1 MRKTLT
7 RPPRRIQSVGR
18 ATDILFTIARARQPL
33 SSSEVAARLG
43 LERTTVHRLIVTLAT
58 SQLLRFDPATRKYRV
73 GVGAFELGSAYLRG
87 QVDDRVV
94 ERIVADLAAEVRH
107 TVSLGAL
114 VGDEVIILVAREAD
128 ELLSVNSRPGER
140 LPAHASA
147 IGKLSL
153 AERSEAEV
161 RQFLNATGMARLT
174 PHTITTAGAFLEE
187 LAAVRAN
194 GVAFARQEARLGVS
208 SMAVPVRRGDGE
220 LVAGLV
226 VAPPAQFA
234 TDEMFERLLPA
245 LRRAA
250 KRIEAAGVVQ
260 PP

>member
-1 MRKTLT
+1 MRRTLS
-7 RPPRRIQSVGR
+7 RPGRRIQSVGR
-18 ATDILFTIARARQPL
+18 ATDILFTIAHARQPM

-43 LERTTVHRLIVTLAT
+43 LERTTVHRLMVTLAA
-58 SQLLRFDPATRKYRV
+58 SRLLRFDPETRKYRI
-73 GVGAFELGSAYLRG
+73 GAGAFELGSAFLRG

-94 ERIVADLAAEVRH
+94 ERIVADLAAEVHH

-114 VGDEVIILVAREAD
+114 GGDDVVILIAREAD

-147 IGKLSL
+147 IGKLFL
-153 AERSEAEV
+153 AERADADV
-161 RQFLNATGMARLT
+161 RQFLASTGMARLT
-174 PHTITTAGAFLEE
+174 PHTIASAGAFLEE

-208 SMAVPVRRGDGE
+208 SMAVPVRRTDGE

-226 VAPPAQFA
+226 LAPPAQFA
-234 TDEMFERLLPA
+234 SDEVFERLLPA

>member
-1 MRKTLT
+1 MRRVLS

-18 ATDILFTIARARQPL
+18 ATDILFLIARARQPL
-33 SSSEVAARLG
+33 SASEVAARLD
-43 LERTTVHRLIVTLAT
+43 LERTTVHRLMVTLAA
-58 SQLLRFDPATRKYRV
+58 SRLLRFDPETRKYRI
-73 GVGAFELGSAYLRG
+73 GAGAFELGTAYLRG
-87 QVDDRVV
+87 QVDDQVV
-94 ERIVADLAAEVRH
+94 ERIVADLTVEVRH

-114 VGDEVIILVAREAD
+114 VGDDVLILVAREAD

-140 LPAHASA
+140 LAAHASA
-147 IGKLSL
+147 IGKLFR
-153 AERSEAEV
+153 AERGDAEV
-161 RQFLNATGMARLT
+161 REFLAATGMSRLT
-174 PHTITTAGAFLEE
+174 PRTITTVAAFLEE

-194 GVAFARQEARLGVS
+194 GVAYAREEARLGVS
-208 SMAVPVRRGDGE
+208 SMAVPVKRGDGT

-226 VAPPAQFA
+226 IAPPAQFA
-234 TDEMFERLLPA
+234 TDGMFERLLPA